1 MGSTGDPGRGEE
13 VAGVETTVS
22 GVEQHH
28 HSTQGGSRFQENV
41 RTQTEAGEGSDQ
53 DQPAAAGVSS
63 QSP

>member
-28 HSTQGGSRFQENV
+28 HSTQDHLR
-41 RTQTEAGEGSDQ
+41 GESKTSQ
-53 DQPAAAGVSS
+53 VSS
-63 QSP
+63 MNIEIVEKI